1 MLDIRLIREKPEFV
15 RERLA
20 TRGMELAEQVD
31 KILEIDSERRRLE
44 TELQQLNA
52 DRNKL
57 SKQIGM
63 LRSKKEPSAEAEAQ
77 VRAIG
82 EEIARLSQAVAA
94 ADESQRKL
102 LLCIPNLPHANAT
115 IGADASANPV
125 VRIWGEKPVFSYQP
139 LDHVDFSSLRTRLSQ
154 NGAQEKLTKLWIDRC
169 LRHLGWR
176 EAAAAE

>member
-82 EEIARLSQAVAA
+82 EEIARLSQA
-94 ADESQRKL
+94 
-102 LLCIPNLPHANAT
+102 LPTNFGQGT
-115 IGADASANPV
+115 
-125 VRIWGEKPVFSYQP
+125 
-139 LDHVDFSSLRTRLSQ
+139 LQ
-154 NGAQEKLTKLWIDRC
+154 NGKNQ
-169 LRHLGWR
+169 H
-176 EAAAAE
+176 